1 MQIISLISGEW
12 IKYLGCMVI
21 GGLVGLVISNVLN
34 HKEYQVMY
42 ISQEE
47 LLKLEGERI
56 AKEQAKELFYG
67 KVDKAAEL
75 AVEIGK
81 NYDEQAAKGKVTKVV
96 YSLGAVS
103 GNNVHSLSK
112 EVHKQIVNR
121 LSK

>member
-1 MQIISLISGEW
+1 MQIISLISAEW
-12 IKYLGCMVI
+12 IKYLGCMII

-34 HKEYQVMY
+34 HKEYQIAY

-47 LLKLEGERI
+47 LLKFEAERI
-56 AKEQAKELFYG
+56 AKEQTKELFFG

-81 NYDEQAAKGKVTKVV
+81 NYEQAAKDKVTKVV

-103 GNNVHSLSK
+103 GNNVYSLSK